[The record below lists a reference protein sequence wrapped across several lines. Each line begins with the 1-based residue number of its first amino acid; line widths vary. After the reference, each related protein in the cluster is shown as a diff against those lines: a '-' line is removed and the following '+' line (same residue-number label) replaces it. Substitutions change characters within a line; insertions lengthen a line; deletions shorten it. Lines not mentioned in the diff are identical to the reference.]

1 MTPHLFALIAIAL
14 AGTGLAFG
22 WMAWRRVRIAQ
33 PATAGGP
40 GGAAAPASSLWRA
53 LLAPLAR
60 LIRPRGRDLDKLM
73 ARLQYAGIHG
83 KNGVERFLEEKVL
96 ALLLGAGAG
105 FGLMSLLPGGMGLLL
120 MLACIAGGVVFP
132 GVSVDGKAAKRRD
145 EVSAALPGAIDLL
158 MTCVDA
164 GLSIEQAISRVA
176 REIARSS
183 AVLATELGITASECE
198 AGVPLAEAL
207 RRLARRVDVDDL
219 TGLCIVITQ
228 SYELGSP
235 IVQTLAEY
243 ADAARKERMAMLE
256 ERAGKLAVKLILPL
270 ALFLLPAALVAML
283 GPAGIQVMRALK

>member
-1 MTPHLFALIAIAL
+1 MTQQLYVLIAIAL
-14 AGTGLAFG
+14 AGGGAAFG
-22 WMAWRRVRIAQ
+22 WMAWRRGRVVQAASGTGPAGESLAPIA
-33 PATAGGP
+33 
-40 GGAAAPASSLWRA
+40 LWRA
-53 LLAPLAR
+53 LVSPLAR
-60 LIRPRGRDLDKLM
+60 LIRPSGRDLDKLM

-83 KNGVERFLEEKVL
+83 QNGVDRFLEEKVL
-96 ALLLGAGAG
+96 SLLLGGAAGVG
-105 FGLMSLLPGGMGLLL
+105 VLSVVSGGMGLICTLT
-120 MLACIAGGVVFP
+120 CIAGGVVLP
-132 GVSVDGKAAKRRD
+132 GIAADGKATKRRD
-145 EVSAALPGAIDLL
+145 EVSSALPGAIDLL

-176 REIARSS
+176 REINRSS
-183 AVLATELGITASECE
+183 PVLATELGTTASECE

-243 ADAARKERMAMLE
+243 ADAARKERMALLE